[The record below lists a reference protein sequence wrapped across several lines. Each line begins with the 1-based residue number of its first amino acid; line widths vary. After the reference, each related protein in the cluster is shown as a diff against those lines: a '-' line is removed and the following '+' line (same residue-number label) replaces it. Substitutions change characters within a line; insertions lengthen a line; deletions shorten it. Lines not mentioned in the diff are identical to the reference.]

1 MSDVPAARVRR
12 GGVGGL
18 GDEGRVVWSVAD
30 GTRGRRWRE
39 AVIRDDAVVRSCL
52 FEVDHAGRWARL
64 EMTSRHGL
72 LTLHPEPDLR
82 HAHGNVVGRD
92 GVRHIAVGW
101 SPDHALLVT
110 GSPASAAILV
120 ARLAGNVGHGK
131 RCDVEVLAVDD
142 RLLPEAIAVT
152 VSRIGARGWALE
164 RDGQDAWRFELD
176 DDGVFVLGAA
186 ATWPLELH
194 TPG

>member
-18 GDEGRVVWSVAD
+18 GGEGRVVWSVAD

-39 AVIRDDAVVRSCL
+39 ALIRDDTVVRSCL
-52 FEVDHAGRWARL
+52 FEVDRGGRWVRL

-82 HAHGNVVGRD
+82 HVHGNVVGRD

-120 ARLAGNVGHGK
+120 ARLARDVGDGE
-131 RCDVEVLAVDD
+131 RRDVPLLAVDD
-142 RLLPEAIAVT
+142 RLLPETIVVT
-152 VSRIGARGWALE
+152 VSRMGARGWVID
-164 RDGQDAWRFELD
+164 RDGKDAWRFELD
-176 DDGVFVLGAA
+176 DDGVPVLGTAGS
-186 ATWPLELH
+186 WPLELH